1 MELSQV
7 AEQPCVSLSDAGF
20 TVLIQ
25 GILFQLAAGEVIP
38 SGYLTQEVL
47 SAVQEISLGFTTA
60 LLHYENTWQ
69 FRVLVFFDMMPK
81 QKGKQIIDGYKLLLK
96 YAEVDLVKFDGRHN
110 VEAIGIVLLL
120 TPCDYSCAK
129 LLVHSRR
136 HYSLAVAHSSSSAN
150 SSAQYKDFREYY
162 LFLMMLIIPVSLL
175 PSASIIS
182 LNTTICVSSAGV
194 SLPGGNMGVLFVLL
208 VGCSA
213 LQVLVNASQC

>member
-1 MELSQV
+1 
-7 AEQPCVSLSDAGF
+7 
-20 TVLIQ
+20 
-25 GILFQLAAGEVIP
+25 
-38 SGYLTQEVL
+38 
-47 SAVQEISLGFTTA
+47 
-60 LLHYENTWQ
+60 
-69 FRVLVFFDMMPK
+69 
-81 QKGKQIIDGYKLLLK
+81 
-96 YAEVDLVKFDGRHN
+96 
-110 VEAIGIVLLL
+110 LLL

-136 HYSLAVAHSSSSAN
+136 HYSLAVSD
-150 SSAQYKDFREYY
+150 KDFREYY